1 MVSRLV
7 KLVEY
12 SLFMLF
18 SVGPVEAWRVMM
30 SLKSGLLSETTWA
43 LDALNILLYDDHTV
57 GYFLLSQLPGLLD
70 NLIDHFRR
78 YLVEIFGPF
87 WEEGYEEE
95 EPKDDFQ
102 KDVLVRKE
110 KTEQDEKLEQNV
122 GRSLTAFLAASS
134 IDYDNDLVD
143 EWWLDTSQSSVH
155 IQTHLATGQKRR
167 KQDDFRQA
175 ETKCKLK
182 VCAPIMDSMD
192 ITAVSIKTDHTT
204 KDYVSSDIVTQDTTS
219 KSAQQNML
227 KSVSQVD
234 KSKDVTHDGLS
245 ISVTQHKVKSENDS
259 EDNRKAGLIKKVK
272 TERVKS
278 ESVKT
283 DMNCDG
289 GHCDKGPENSV
300 LPAVAIITG
309 NEWDLDS
316 DDSSSDDNNQPVT
329 TPEEFTARLQK
340 ELDLDIEQTDDSDT
354 NDYIRTLIDT
364 RAKRSKNSTLLEEES
379 IRTEESTLSLRTECD
394 VALSRRVMCVSN
406 ILRGLSFVPGNDVE
420 MFRNSGLLLILGK
433 LLLLYHHHGVRV
445 PYRHSFMQDDVD
457 IDAPSD
463 DQHDWWW
470 HALEVLRENAFVI
483 LSNIAGHLDLSVYA
497 KSIAVP
503 ILDGLLHWFVCQ
515 SAEAIDPMPTATATS
530 SLSAQQLVLEAL
542 AKMSILGGNT
552 DLILSAQP
560 SRLEPLYATLI
571 RLLGQRDNPVSRE
584 LSLVVLSNLTQSDNN
599 YTCLID
605 KKQCIAMLLQ
615 FIEDAANSINAY
627 TSSGSLAQA
636 GFHSEDFCGT
646 SVDMLRRAAST
657 LVCLA
662 RAKPIRSLFLPY
674 QERLLLLTTLKL
686 LERMIGPQLADV
698 LYYLSR

>member
-1 MVSRLV
+1 
-7 KLVEY
+7 
-12 SLFMLF
+12 
-18 SVGPVEAWRVMM
+18 MM
-30 SLKSGLLSETTWA
+30 SLKSGLLTETTWA

-70 NLIDHFRR
+70 NLLDHFRR
-78 YLVEIFGPF
+78 YLNEIFGPF

-95 EPKDDFQ
+95 EPKDDFK
-102 KDVLVRKE
+102 KDVQVKKE
-110 KTEQDEKLEQNV
+110 KTEQDEKLEQDV
-122 GRSLTAFLAASS
+122 CRSLTAFLAASA

-143 EWWLDTSQSSVH
+143 EWWLDTNQSSLH
-155 IQTHLATGQKRR
+155 IQTHLASGQKRR

-175 ETKCKLK
+175 EAKCKLK
-182 VCAPIMDSMD
+182 LCAPIMETID
-192 ITAVSIKTDHTT
+192 ITPVKIKTEPITQETVTQHHD
-204 KDYVSSDIVTQDTTS
+204 SSKTVTQDVTPKSVTQEVTSETVSQDVTSKTVSSKSVTIDVTS
-219 KSAQQNML
+219 KS
-227 KSVSQVD
+227 
-234 KSKDVTHDGLS
+234 
-245 ISVTQHKVKSENDS
+245 VTQTNVKSEIDPQENTNQ
-259 EDNRKAGLIKKVK
+259 EPMKKVK
-272 TERVKS
+272 TE
-278 ESVKT
+278 EVKT
-283 DMNCDG
+283 EGIKTEMNCDG
-289 GHCDKGPENSV
+289 DHCDKTQENCI
-300 LPAVAIITG
+300 LPDITTG

-316 DDSSSDDNNQPVT
+316 DDSSSEENTQPLT
-329 TPEEFTARLQK
+329 TPEEFTARLQR

-354 NDYIRTLIDT
+354 YDYIQTLIET
-364 RAKRSKNSTLLEEES
+364 RAKQSKDSTLLEEES

-420 MFRNSGLLLILGK
+420 MFRHSGLLLILGK
-433 LLLLYHHHGVRV
+433 LLLLYHHHGARV
-445 PYRHSFMQDDVD
+445 PYRHSFMQEDVD
-457 IDAPSD
+457 IDAPTD

-483 LSNIAGHLDLSVYA
+483 FSNIAGHLDLSVYP
-497 KSIAVP
+497 KSIGLP

-552 DLILSAQP
+552 ELILTSQP
-560 SRLEPLYATLI
+560 SRLEALYSTLI

-584 LSLVVLSNLTQSDNN
+584 LSLVVLSNLAQTDND
-599 YTCLID
+599 YACLID

-627 TSSGSLAQA
+627 SSGGSLAQA

-662 RAKPIRSLFLPY
+662 RSRPIRSLFLPY